1 MHPISLRKRCSMQ
14 GVWLICVS
22 QGGKWWPRQDL
33 PPVLDEEIAKRYAK
47 EQTRMSGQKHEARAY
62 AAK

>member
-1 MHPISLRKRCSMQ
+1 MH
-14 GVWLICVS
+14 GVCWIICVS

>member
-1 MHPISLRKRCSMQ
+1 MQ

-33 PPVLDEEIAKRYAK
+33 PPVLDEEIAKRFAA
-47 EQTRMSGQKHEARAY
+47 EQTKMSGNKHKAQEY
-62 AAK
+62 AAAQH

>member
-1 MHPISLRKRCSMQ
+1 MQ

-33 PPVLDEEIAKRYAK
+33 PPVLDEEIAKRFAQ
-47 EQTRMSGQKHEARAY
+47 EQTKMSGNKHKAVAF